1 MTGLLFPSCLQV
13 IHKPF
18 QAAAMPVEEPTPR
31 PEPASYEQALAEL
44 EQLVHA
50 MEAGRL
56 PLDQL
61 IEGHRRGSTLL
72 AFCRSRLQALET
84 QVQLLEP
91 GLGAA
96 PGNLPAHQPT
106 AWSAT

>member
-1 MTGLLFPSCLQV
+1 
-13 IHKPF
+13 
-18 QAAAMPVEEPTPR
+18 MPVEEPTPH
-31 PEPASYEQALAEL
+31 PEPTSYEQALAEL

-61 IEGHRRGSTLL
+61 MQGHRRGSTLL

-91 GLGAA
+91 GPGAA
-96 PGNLPAHQPT
+96 PESQPPHQPT
-106 AWSAT
+106 AWSST

>member
-1 MTGLLFPSCLQV
+1 LAGLARGANYNDRFGVFKPS
-13 IHKPF
+13 
-18 QAAAMPVEEPTPR
+18 AMPVEELTLS

-61 IEGHRRGSTLL
+61 MDGHRRAAALL
-72 AFCRSRLQALET
+72 AFCRSRLQALEA
-84 QVQLLEP
+84 QVHMLEP
-91 GLGAA
+91 VPSAMPWGSST
-96 PGNLPAHQPT
+96 P
-106 AWSAT
+106 WSAA